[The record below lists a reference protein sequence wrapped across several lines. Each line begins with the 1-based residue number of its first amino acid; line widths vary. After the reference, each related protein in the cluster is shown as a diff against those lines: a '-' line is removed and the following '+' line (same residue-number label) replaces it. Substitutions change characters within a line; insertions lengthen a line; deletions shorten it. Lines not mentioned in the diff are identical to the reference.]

1 MFVVRLGLCAAVT
14 AAAGAAVLA
23 TAGWAR
29 LPGQV
34 VLGLMFAHAVELQHQ
49 SLHGTGLA
57 TARGNRWVGRLL
69 GLPMLVSYSHYR
81 ARHLR
86 HHRYLGTDRDTEFF
100 QYDAVE
106 DLSPVALVASAFNLR
121 RYGTFARNLASAVRG
136 RRMEEW
142 TSEEDE
148 RAVRGEYIALALA
161 VVGTVALS
169 LATGTG
175 VALMLWL
182 VPLVAAEPA
191 HFFIELPEHIGCN
204 TTSRDPKRN
213 TRTIVG
219 SRFSYW
225 LTNGN
230 NFHVEHHYKQHLPIA
245 ELPALHTEI
254 VDDIEVLVPSYWSF
268 YRQVLTAAVTR
279 PATRTAHP

>member
-1 MFVVRLGLCAAVT
+1 MFVMPLSLCAAIT

-86 HHRYLGTDRDTEFF
+86 HHRYLGTSRDTEFF

-106 DLSPVALVASAFNLR
+106 ALTPAALLASAFNVR
-121 RYGTFARNLASAVRG
+121 RYGTFARNLVAVLCRRLRTGRRRG
-136 RRMEEW
+136 RGTASS
-142 TSEEDE
+142 TSPGLVVDASSPHPSPPDKPGLG
-148 RAVRGEYIALALA
+148 AVAG
-161 VVGTVALS
+161 
-169 LATGTG
+169 
-175 VALMLWL
+175 
-182 VPLVAAEPA
+182 PLRAEPFPSRRA
-191 HFFIELPEHIGCN
+191 ARSHRLH
-204 TTSRDPKRN
+204 TTSRDPSA
-213 TRTIVG
+213 TPAP
-219 SRFSYW
+219 SWEAASPYC
-225 LTNGN
+225 LTNCN
-230 NFHVEHHYKQHLPIA
+230 NFHVDTTTSGTCPCR
-245 ELPALHTEI
+245 LPAVHTEAPRHAS
-254 VDDIEVLVPSYWSF
+254 VGAEYLL
-268 YRQVLTAAVTR
+268 LTPCADHRSR
-279 PATRTAHP
+279 PARVPRKRSQQ